1 MAFFGSTKK
10 SDSVSKSMRPTVI
23 RTQNVAKELM
33 TLAKTYDIKMEN
45 IDFNIL
51 DIQTYVRENKDGTE
65 HEWEEITA
73 DELYELDEKDAFLN
87 PNFQIKQMYEIEFF
101 QKEQDEDL
109 YKDFNLAVGA
119 NATKCKVYLSIKE
132 GSKVEYNKNFE
143 QDLLMMINKRKIR
156 AGVLVNIFDEMLG
169 DAVFKLSSYVRVEEK
184 VVYNKSETILIAESF
199 EPTITLDDALVFHYK
214 KEKEQHADNEKV
226 DYSARGFIKSVV
238 KDELLIEY
246 IKPIEGKPGRNC
258 RGEFMAPKPPEV
270 KNEPKF
276 SVDSTITIVDDTKS
290 TKYFANVN
298 GYISLEGTTYT
309 IKKEMDIGSI
319 DFKSTGS
326 ISTALSAD
334 VSINVKEAN
343 SDKDA
348 VGNGMVVEVTEI
360 HIEGNVGSNA
370 KINAIKAVVEG
381 QTHKTSQIRAESLKI
396 NIHKGAAYG
405 KKVNITRLEHG
416 IVDCD
421 EALIMQAIGGEIRAK
436 EITIEVCASYVKATA
451 SRFIEIKKLHGG
463 ENVFTIDPLLKKD
476 AKNSVN
482 KNKDKVNEIE
492 IEIRDIKKEIVK
504 YMSLIEENAASFN
517 DVKKRLMHYKKNG
530 VKMPTS
536 FVRQYK
542 HFNAMQ
548 ETLSTLKKD
557 FDIKKDT
564 LQLLT
569 ADSASLQDN
578 IFDARVINRDHWIGY
593 NEIKFKLIDPPIDVV
608 YFPKEGSHE
617 KVFGLVEVDDGIFEI
632 QALKE

>member
-10 SDSVSKSMRPTVI
+10 SESVSKSMRPTVI
-23 RTQNVAKELM
+23 RTQNIAKELM
-33 TLAKTYDIKMEN
+33 TLAKTYDTKIEN

-51 DIQTYVRENKDGTE
+51 DIQTYVRENKDGAE

-73 DELYELDEKDAFLN
+73 DELYELDEKEAFLN
-87 PNFQIKQMYEIEFF
+87 PNFQMKQMYEIEFF

-169 DAVFKLSSYVRVEEK
+169 DAVFKLSSHVKVEEK
-184 VVYNKSETILIAESF
+184 VIYNKSETLLIAESI
-199 EPTITLDDALVFHYK
+199 EPTITIDDALVFHYK
-214 KEKEQHADNEKV
+214 KEKEQHADNEKI
-226 DYSARGFIKSVV
+226 DHSARGFIKSVV

-246 IKPIEGKPGRNC
+246 IKPQEGKPGRNC
-258 RGEFMAPKPPEV
+258 RGEFMVPKPPEV

-276 SVDSTITIVDDTKS
+276 TVDDTIRVVDDTKS
-290 TKYFANVN
+290 TKYLANVN

-309 IKKEMDIGSI
+309 IKKEMDIGAI

-326 ISTALSAD
+326 IETALSAD

-348 VGNGMVVEVTEI
+348 VGNGMIVEVTEI

-421 EALIMQAIGGEIRAK
+421 EALIMQAIGGDIRAK

-463 ENVFTIDPLLKKD
+463 ENIFTIDPLLKKD

-492 IEIRDIKKEIVK
+492 IELRDSKKEIVK
-504 YMSLIEENAASFN
+504 YMGLIEENATAFN

-542 HFNAMQ
+542 HFHAMQ

-557 FDIKKDT
+557 FDVKKDT

-578 IFDARVINRDHWIGY
+578 IFDARVINRDHWVGY

-632 QALKE
+632 QAVKE